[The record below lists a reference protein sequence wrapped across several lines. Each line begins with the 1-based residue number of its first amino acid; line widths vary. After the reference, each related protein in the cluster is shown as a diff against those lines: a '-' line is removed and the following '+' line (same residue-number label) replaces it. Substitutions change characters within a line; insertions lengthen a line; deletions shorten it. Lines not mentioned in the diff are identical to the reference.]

1 MLCVIAKIDNAARER
16 LNELCKV
23 VEEFDLPV
31 RYLYGHITLVSYI
44 GQNEADFIAQC
55 KTALK
60 NWSAF
65 HVAYNCV
72 ELLPPTPSIVAS
84 PELSQELVAIHDLL
98 LSVAPSEMDS
108 WSAKEVWHP
117 HTTLFYHTEADLPA
131 IAERMRKIFVP
142 FTAEVVRIEFSR
154 VTDGGY
160 EIVDSIT
167 L

>member
-1 MLCVIAKIDNAARER
+1 MLCVIAKIDSAARER

-44 GQNEADFIAQC
+44 GQNEANFIAQC

-60 NWSAF
+60 NWRAF
-65 HVAYNCV
+65 SVAYNRV

-84 PELSQELVAIHDLL
+84 PELSQKLVAIHDLL

-117 HTTLFYHTEADLPA
+117 HTTLFYHTEADLQA

-142 FTAEVVRIEFSR
+142 FTSEVVRIEFSR
-154 VTDGGY
+154 VTDSGY
-160 EIVDSIT
+160 EIIDSFT